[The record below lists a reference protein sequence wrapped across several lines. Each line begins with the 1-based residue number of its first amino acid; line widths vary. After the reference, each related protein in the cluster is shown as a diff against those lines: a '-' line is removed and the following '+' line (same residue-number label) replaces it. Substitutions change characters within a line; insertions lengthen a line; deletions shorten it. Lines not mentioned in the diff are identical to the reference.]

1 MRHVIQKRTA
11 VCAEGAQAVSA
22 LRLKFIQEEVP
33 AGNAHDS
40 GVYFHHIKLQ
50 LRMACERPFRPGE
63 AAAPDH
69 ERTAD
74 GEPFRF
80 CLERTLEGAQVG
92 ERRVETAFVQVRGA
106 LENAALLQHADDAAL
121 SVGHVAHEGES

>member
-1 MRHVIQKRTA
+1 MRHVIQKCTA
-11 VCAEGAQAVSA
+11 VCAEGAQAVSV
-22 LRLKFIQEEVP
+22 LRFEFVQEEVP

-40 GVYFHHIKLQ
+40 RVYFRYIELQ

-74 GEPFRF
+74 GEPFCF
-80 CLERTLEGAQVG
+80 CLECALKGAQVG

-106 LENAALLQHADDAAL
+106 LENAALL
-121 SVGHVAHEGES
+121 